1 MTAIISQNL
10 YILFTP
16 SARSYVD
23 AKSVKLLGI
32 SSLQRS
38 PATPDWPTLHE
49 TGLPGFELVSWVGF
63 MAPAGTPSD
72 IVSRLN
78 NVTNEALGDP
88 SVRTRLEQIG
98 YTIAGGSPADFAN
111 AVKSDIAR
119 FKALNINID

>member
-1 MTAIISQNL
+1 
-10 YILFTP
+10 
-16 SARSYVD
+16 
-23 AKSVKLLGI
+23 
-32 SSLQRS
+32 
-38 PATPDWPTLHE
+38 
-49 TGLPGFELVSWVGF
+49 